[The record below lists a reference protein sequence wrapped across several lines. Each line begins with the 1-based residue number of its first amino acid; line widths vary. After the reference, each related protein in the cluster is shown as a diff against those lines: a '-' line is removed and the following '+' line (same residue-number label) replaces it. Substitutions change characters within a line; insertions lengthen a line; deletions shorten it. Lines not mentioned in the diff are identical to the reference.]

1 MNVLHLLWKL
11 LGAILWVP
19 SMVIFNILYMLLC
32 PYFLCDNVADEDY
45 YNWLNHFD
53 MFL

>member
-1 MNVLHLLWKL
+1 MRMLIATRAIK
-11 LGAILWVP
+11 AILFIP
-19 SMVIFNILYMLLC
+19 ACVIFAAMYWVLC
-32 PYFLCDNVADEDY
+32 PYTHEDPATEDY

>member
-1 MNVLHLLWKL
+1 MKL
-11 LGAILWVP
+11 LMTKRLIGAILFIP
-19 SMVIFNILYMLLC
+19 ACVIFTVIYVLFC
-32 PYFLCDNVADEDY
+32 PYFLCDNPAEEDY